1 MRPTLRSQRQFISIS
16 LVKVGAV
23 GKGPAAAAAVPN
35 GYNPSRIRSMRLAN
49 FSSPPPFGR
58 ISFRQSWLSPRWP

>member
-1 MRPTLRSQRQFISIS
+1 MRQTLRSQRQFINIS

-35 GYNPSRIRSMRLAN
+35 GYNPSRIGSM
-49 FSSPPPFGR
+49 S
-58 ISFRQSWLSPRWP
+58 